1 VPPQLIDDALLSE
14 AALSELI
21 RRELMRQEADRAGF
35 RVGDDLLF
43 TGLQDIEA
51 FQENGRF
58 SASRYEQVLG
68 MQRRSKAGFEA
79 QLREGIRLSQLEDG
93 IRGTAFATAAAARDF
108 RRLQGQRRDIA
119 YLRIDPEAFVAQ
131 IEPSEDELQVYY
143 DEHAELF
150 QRPERVRLAYVELSV
165 PELAS
170 SVNVAEQ
177 DLRAYYEE
185 QIDRYTVP
193 EERRASHILLSLG
206 REASES
212 EVSAAQAEA
221 ESLLERLRS
230 GESFAELAR
239 GHSDDSLSASQGGDL
254 GVIREGDQPPA
265 FEQALREL
273 ALDAVSQPVRTEFGV
288 HLIKLTALEPG
299 RTRDFEEV
307 REALES
313 EYRRHEAETVFIDYA
328 DELTTVSYE
337 VADSLEPAADA
348 IGTTVETSDWITRA
362 DGEGIAADPRIRQLA
377 FSAEVLE
384 DGRNSDLIELSDNQA
399 VVLRV
404 LEHEPAARLP
414 LEQVREQARARL
426 IEERAREQA
435 RELGE
440 RLLEELRNGAAIESM
455 AERPGASV
463 ETPGLLA
470 RDDGTTAPE
479 ILRRAFSL
487 SRPEPDGTSLAGLGL
502 GDGSYVVVVVR
513 AVEDGDSES
522 GLGPARAQLG
532 GDYSRREEQA
542 FFDAMRE
549 RAEVQVFR
557 DEP

>member
-1 VPPQLIDDALLSE
+1 
-14 AALSELI
+14 
-21 RRELMRQEADRAGF
+21 
-35 RVGDDLLF
+35 
-43 TGLQDIEA
+43 
-51 FQENGRF
+51 
-58 SASRYEQVLG
+58 
-68 MQRRSKAGFEA
+68 
-79 QLREGIRLSQLEDG
+79 
-93 IRGTAFATAAAARDF
+93 
-108 RRLQGQRRDIA
+108 
-119 YLRIDPEAFVAQ
+119 
-131 IEPSEDELQVYY
+131 
-143 DEHAELF
+143 
-150 QRPERVRLAYVELSV
+150 VRLAYVELSV

-170 SVNVAEQ
+170 GIEVAEQ

-185 QIDRYTVP
+185 QIDRYTVL

-212 EVSAAQAEA
+212 EVSAAQSEA
-221 ESLLERLRS
+221 ETLLERLRS

-239 GHSDDSLSASQGGDL
+239 SYSDDSLSASDGGDL
-254 GVIREGDQPPA
+254 GVVREGDQPPA

-273 ALDAVSQPVRTEFGV
+273 ELDEVSQPVRTEFGF

-299 RTRDFEEV
+299 RTREFEEV

-313 EYRRHEAETVFIDYA
+313 EYRRHEAETVYINYA

-337 VADSLEPAADA
+337 VADTLEPAADA
-348 IGTTVETSDWITRA
+348 IGTTVKTTDWVTRA
-362 DGEGIAADPRIRQLA
+362 NGDGIASDARVRELA

-399 VVLRV
+399 AVLRV

-440 RLLEELRNGAAIESM
+440 RLLDELRGGAAIESV
-455 AERPGASV
+455 AERPDASL
-463 ETPGLLA
+463 EMPGFLA
-470 RDDGTTAPE
+470 RDDGTASPE

-487 SRPEPDGTSLAGLGL
+487 PRPEPSGTSLAGLSL
-502 GDGSYVVVVVR
+502 ADGSYAVVVVR
-513 AVEDGDSES
+513 AVEDGDPES

-532 GDYSRREEQA
+532 SDYSRREEQA
-542 FFDAMRE
+542 FFDALRE
-549 RAEVQVFR
+549 RAEVQIFR
-557 DEP
+557 EEP